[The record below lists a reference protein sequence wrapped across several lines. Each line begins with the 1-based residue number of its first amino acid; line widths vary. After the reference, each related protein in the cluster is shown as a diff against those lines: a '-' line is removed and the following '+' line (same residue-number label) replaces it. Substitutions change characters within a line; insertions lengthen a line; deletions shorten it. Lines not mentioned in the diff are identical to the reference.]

1 MFFLRFF
8 EGAISKCY
16 HTLSTSGL
24 LLLLVFTAN
33 AEEPLC
39 VVVLHKKYPK
49 SFVSN
54 FGGSSTRGINMKLKV
69 SRATREVIAM
79 LHR

>member
-1 MFFLRFF
+1 MLSYSFDKW
-8 EGAISKCY
+8 AIASPCFY
-16 HTLSTSGL
+16 
-24 LLLLVFTAN
+24 TAN
-33 AEEPLC
+33 DDEPLC

-54 FGGSSTRGINMKLKV
+54 FGGSSTRGIDMKLKV
-69 SRATREVIAM
+69 SRTTREVIAM